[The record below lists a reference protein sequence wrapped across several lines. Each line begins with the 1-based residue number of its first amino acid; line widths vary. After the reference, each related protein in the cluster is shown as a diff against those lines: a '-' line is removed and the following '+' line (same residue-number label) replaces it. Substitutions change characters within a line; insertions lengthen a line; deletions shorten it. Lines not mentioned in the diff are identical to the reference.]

1 MEEAL
6 MKELENLREENQIL
20 RASMEEVRK
29 EGFDQEPASFDDLL
43 KDFGG
48 KLNKVLEQVKDQLKE
63 PTAKAAEKLEVQMEK
78 NPVPFLLAAFGAG
91 YVISRLLDRR

>member
-6 MKELENLREENQIL
+6 MSELENLREENKIL
-20 RASMEEVRK
+20 RASFEEVRK
-29 EGFDQEPASFDDLL
+29 EDLDQEPASFDALL

-48 KLNKVLEQVKDQLKE
+48 KLNKTLEQVKDQLKE
-63 PTAKAAEKLEVQMEK
+63 PAAKAAEKLETQMGE